1 MIGKIAQNVVE
12 RVRESADI
20 VDVISQ
26 YVDLKNRGN
35 NYFGLCPF
43 HNEKTASFSV
53 APSKQIYYC
62 FGCGEGGNVFSFIME
77 FQKVSFPE
85 AIKILADRYS
95 IKVEIDQKNSDPQI
109 FSSIYDL
116 HKIAEDM
123 YQNNLFSK
131 KGNNALNHLFERG
144 LNIDTIKQFKIGLS
158 FNEWDQLV
166 KVCKGKGFSK
176 KSIEQSGLFIKSDKG
191 YFDRFRSR
199 IMFPIRHLSGKT
211 IGFGARIFQS
221 NDPAKYLNSPETP
234 VYKKSDVLYGLES
247 SRSSILKCG
256 YAILV
261 EGYMDFIQLYQAG
274 IHPVIAVS
282 GTAFSERHALAIK
295 RITKKVILLYDADDA
310 GGNAIIKAGWLMLK
324 IGLEPLVII
333 PPYGKDPDDWI
344 RDHGIKPV
352 KDSIKSPIEF
362 SQYHINFYKA
372 KSLKGSERQDFIVDL
387 VKKIKNI
394 QNGIIQNDF
403 IRIFSQKLM
412 VDEIDLIKLMKKI
425 KIKNFSEIQNN
436 NSKNKLNFD
445 SQIDKAQIEILK
457 LLLNNKRSVRK
468 YVIKKVSIDNFQ
480 TPFLKKIAG
489 YLLNKKLDLDFP
501 SVIEKFD
508 QKEERELIT
517 KILFMEISDISPE
530 EIVRDCLKILIS
542 EPIKE
547 KIKSIRIKIREK
559 ESNGEYPEIEISK
572 LEKYR
577 KKLNEL

>member
-1 MIGKIAQNVVE
+1 MIGKIAQNIVE

>member
-1 MIGKIAQNVVE
+1 LIGKIAQNIVE